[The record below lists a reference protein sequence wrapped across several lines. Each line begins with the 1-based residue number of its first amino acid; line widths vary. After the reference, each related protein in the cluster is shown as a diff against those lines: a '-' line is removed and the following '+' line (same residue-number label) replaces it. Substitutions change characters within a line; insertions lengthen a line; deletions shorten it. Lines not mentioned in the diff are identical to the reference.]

1 LRRSMQISVHAGV
14 ERCVGEALECSGTH
28 RISSGI
34 LTS

>member
-1 LRRSMQISVHAGV
+1 LRRSMQISVNGRI
-14 ERCVGEALECSGTH
+14 ERCVGEALECRGTH